1 MGDAKL
7 YTRVKASDILTELK
21 NYEKKPR
28 SGVYQK
34 TILKKIIV
42 NLSIGDNEV
51 IILASDVVRILFNM
65 GYEDLEVKNMCYLY
79 LITYWKHCPKEAIS
93 ALPFMLE
100 DYKRN
105 SDTSV
110 IDACAA
116 LKTIASIQLKAYI
129 DALIPLLEDAFNDSN
144 ASIRRTAAYCVAM
157 IFKSNEVENP
167 GSSPKLLQMLNDAL
181 VDDDLD
187 VVAAALNSLGDIT
200 LNTDKLKLSTD
211 KEHALKLTEGMA
223 SCQEWCQVSI
233 LNALLTFVP
242 QDHKIAADLIDLI
255 LPYLQSDNSSI
266 ALNALK
272 VIVYFSYYINNVLDV
287 FPSLPQS
294 ISAAI
299 SNLMLRPP
307 EVQFLAMRNV
317 ILLLLDKP
325 ALLDLDIRMFFCQ
338 YDDLLYIKDTKLEII
353 FLLANEGNMDLVL
366 TELQE
371 YAMEIDIQ
379 MVRKSIRAIGN
390 LAVKIEPTSEKCV
403 SVLADLLSESIPY
416 VIEEIAII
424 TRDILRK
431 YPGTFDYLID
441 MLVDRVSLIK
451 ESDAKTSII
460 WILGEYSSSISKSV
474 TLLKQFSET
483 FVEELTE
490 TQLTLLTAIM
500 KAHTCQPYNKE
511 LHALVEDILEVTIVD
526 IDNPDLR
533 ERGLFYWRLLSSGLP
548 NIIDIIKPRLPT
560 LKNDQAALPNHVRE
574 ELDLC
579 MGSIASIYLRPVKQ
593 VFRHCK
599 PRTLSDSPAL
609 VRQDLSNSRL
619 SNPLYNDRRSTLY
632 RSRSSTLSSNSGSFR
647 SRMAFTSQ
655 RVNDLTIN
663 ENNQPSPAEN
673 NSESH
678 GLSGIMRK
686 LSLKK

>member
-7 YTRVKASDILTELK
+7 YTRVKATDILTELR
-21 NYEKKPR
+21 NYEKKPKSR
-28 SGVYQK
+28 VYQK

-51 IILASDVVRILFNM
+51 IILANDVVRILLSVGN
-65 GYEDLEVKNMCYLY
+65 DDPEVKSMCYLY
-79 LITYWKHCPKEAIS
+79 LVTYWKHCHKEAIS
-93 ALPFMLE
+93 ALPFIID
-100 DYKRN
+100 DYRRN
-105 SDTSV
+105 KNKSAV
-110 IDACAA
+110 DACSA
-116 LKTIASIQLKAYI
+116 LKTIASIQTKVYM
-129 DALIPLLEDAFNDSN
+129 DALIPLLEDAFSN
-144 ASIRRTAAYCVAM
+144 SIPSIRSTAAYCIAM
-157 IFKSNEVENP
+157 IFKNNEAENP
-167 GSSPKLLQMLNDAL
+167 GSGSALLQMLNNAL
-181 VDDDLD
+181 NDEDLD

-200 LNTDKLKLSTD
+200 LKSDKLKLSTD
-211 KEHALKLTEGMA
+211 KEHALKLTKCMA
-223 SCQEWCQVSI
+223 SCREWCQVSI
-233 LNALLTFVP
+233 LNALPTFVP
-242 QDHKIAADLIDLI
+242 QDHKTASDLIDII

-266 ALNALK
+266 ALNALR
-272 VIVYFSYYINNVLDV
+272 VIIYLSYYINNVLDV

-294 ISAAI
+294 ISAAV
-299 SNLMLRPP
+299 SNLMLKPP

-353 FLLANEGNMDLVL
+353 FLLANKENMDTVL
-366 TELQE
+366 AELQE
-371 YAMEIDIQ
+371 YAMEIDVQ

-403 SVLADLLSESIPY
+403 TVLADLLSESISY

-424 TRDILRK
+424 SKDILRK
-431 YPGTFDYLID
+431 YPGTFDYIIS
-441 MLVDRVSLIK
+441 MLVDRIDLIN
-451 ESDAKTSII
+451 ESDAKASII
-460 WILGEYSSSISKSV
+460 WILGEYSSSISQSV
-474 TLLKQFSET
+474 TLLKKFTET
-483 FVEELTE
+483 FMDEPTE

-500 KAHTCQPYNKE
+500 KAHACQPYNKE
-511 LHALVEDILEVTIVD
+511 LHVLVEDILEMTIVD

-560 LKNDQAALPNHVRE
+560 LKNDQIALPNRVRE

-599 PRTLSDSPAL
+599 PMTLPDSPAL
-609 VRQDLSNSRL
+609 VHQDLSNSHAN
-619 SNPLYNDRRSTLY
+619 NPIYGDRKSALY
-632 RSRSSTLSSNSGSFR
+632 RSRSSTLSSNSGSFK
-647 SRMAFTSQ
+647 SRTVLTSK
-655 RVNDLTIN
+655 RTNDLPIN
-663 ENNQPSPAEN
+663 DSQQLSIAESQFEGN
-673 NSESH
+673 
-678 GLSGIMRK
+678 GLSGMMKK